1 MSSSLASS
9 RYVLVTG
16 VAGFLGSHLLDRL
29 LAAGHR
35 VIGIDDL
42 SKGSLSNITGQL
54 GNPSFRFL
62 ERDVTN
68 PNVFSDLVEDVEYI
82 VHLASH
88 KIPRYGNA
96 LATLQV
102 NTRGCEQVLEFAR
115 KVGCKTVIASTSDV
129 YGRNPKLPFGE
140 DDDSVFGSSKV
151 ARWGYAVSKLF
162 TEHLGFAYQEAY
174 GLPVS
179 ILRFFGSYGPRH
191 HVSWWGGPQAVF
203 IDAVLNDRE
212 ITIHGD
218 GLQTRSFTYVSDTVE
233 GIYAAMVTPAAYG
246 EILNIGT
253 THEVTILELA
263 KTIHRL
269 AGTPWPLKSTFVP
282 YQSFTGGK
290 YEDVRR
296 RVPDIE
302 RSQRMLGVTARV
314 GLEEGLT
321 QTINWQRAL
330 SVPGAAV
337 GDSPR
342 LQESA
347 VRV

>member
-1 MSSSLASS
+1 M
-9 RYVLVTG
+9 
-16 VAGFLGSHLLDRL
+16 
-29 LAAGHR
+29 
-35 VIGIDDL
+35 
-42 SKGSLSNITGQL
+42 
-54 GNPSFRFL
+54 
-62 ERDVTN
+62 
-68 PNVFSDLVEDVEYI
+68 
-82 VHLASH
+82 
-88 KIPRYGNA
+88 
-96 LATLQV
+96 
-102 NTRGCEQVLEFAR
+102 
-115 KVGCKTVIASTSDV
+115 
-129 YGRNPKLPFGE
+129 
-140 DDDSVFGSSKV
+140 
-151 ARWGYAVSKLF
+151 
-162 TEHLGFAYQEAY
+162 
-174 GLPVS
+174 
-179 ILRFFGSYGPRH
+179 
-191 HVSWWGGPQAVF
+191 F
-203 IDAVLNDRE
+203 IDAILNDRE

-269 AGTPWPLKSTFVP
+269 AGTSWPLKSTFVP

-302 RSQRMLGVTARV
+302 RSQRILGVTARV
-314 GLEEGLT
+314 GLEEGLM

-330 SVPGAAV
+330 SAPGAAV

>member
-1 MSSSLASS
+1 MSLISASS
-9 RYVLVTG
+9 KYILVTG

-29 LAAGHR
+29 LSIGHR
-35 VIGIDDL
+35 VVGIDDL
-42 SKGSLSNITGQL
+42 SKGSLQNMAAHV
-54 GNPSFRFL
+54 GNPNFRFL
-62 ERDVTN
+62 ERDVTD
-68 PNVFSDLVEDVEYI
+68 PAAFSDLEEDVGCI

-96 LATLQV
+96 LATLRV
-102 NTRGCEQVLEFAR
+102 NTRGCENALEFAR
-115 KVGCKTVIASTSDV
+115 KTGCKSVLASTSDV

-179 ILRFFGSYGPRH
+179 ILRFFGSYGPRN

-203 IDAVLNDRE
+203 IDAILNDRE
-212 ITIHGD
+212 ISIHGD
-218 GLQTRSFTYVSDTVE
+218 GLQTRSFTYVADTVD
-233 GIYAAMVTPAAYG
+233 GIYAAMVTPEANG
-246 EILNIGT
+246 EILNVGT
-253 THEVTILELA
+253 THEITILELA
-263 KTIHRL
+263 RTIHRL
-269 AGTPWPLKSTFVP
+269 AGTPWPLKCTFVP
-282 YQSFTGGK
+282 YASFTGGK

-302 RSQRMLGVTARV
+302 KSERILGVKAKV

-321 QTINWQRAL
+321 QTISWQRSL
-330 SVPGAAV
+330 V
-337 GDSPR
+337 DSIPLISEPPQ
-342 LQESA
+342 LQEA
-347 VRV
+347 VARL